1 MTVNEENLSS
11 WLTEEIVT
19 FVNNSP
25 ENSLRGRRQQKAWDS
40 PLVGFSQGTD
50 SLYQT
55 IKEQIGD
62 FYWTPVNIF
71 YQTFQDLPVEIEKV
85 NVVCWIL
92 PQTHRTKKRNRQQDR
107 YASENWVRSRLYG
120 EKFNHLLRQRVV
132 NILTRKGYQALAPAG
147 TNLEKWWEHPAHGY
161 VSRWSERHVAFI
173 SGLGTFG
180 LSDGLITPL
189 GMAVRIGSV
198 VTNAP
203 LKPTP
208 RLYSDVHQYCRFY
221 NRDHRCDKCIRRCPA
236 GAITP
241 EGHDKIK
248 CRRYILEVAPEFEK
262 IYHLDER
269 ACGLCQTKVPC
280 ESRIPGT
287 RD

>member
-1 MTVNEENLSS
+1 MISNEENLSS
-11 WLTEEIVT
+11 WLNEEIVT

-25 ENSLRGRRQQKAWDS
+25 KNSLRDRRQQKAWDS
-40 PLVGFSQGTD
+40 PLVGFSRGTD

-71 YQTFQDLPVEIEKV
+71 YQTFPDLPVEFEKV
-85 NVVCWIL
+85 NVICWIL
-92 PQTHRTKKRNRQQDR
+92 PQTHRTKKRNRQQDL

-120 EKFNHLLRQRVV
+120 EQFNHLLRRQVV

-147 TNLEKWWEHPAHGY
+147 TDLEKWWEHPAHGY
-161 VSRWSERHVAFI
+161 VSRWSERHVAFV

-203 LKPTP
+203 LEPTARP
-208 RLYSDVHQYCRFY
+208 YTDVHQYCRFY
-221 NRDHRCDKCIRRCPA
+221 NKDRRCDKCIRRCPA

-248 CRRYILEVAPEFEK
+248 CRKYILKVASEFEK
-262 IYHLDER
+262 VYHLDQR

-280 ESRIPGT
+280 ESRIPGI